1 MTRVVCCFFV
11 HSDIL
16 IFILVAFLR
25 TTVQMHESDV
35 VQLLGVGP
43 SAYSAFFV
51 TADEFQGV
59 YGTGLNNFGQVS
71 TPRQPLCLMHM
82 IYHTFKHSHNL
93 SPLSHLLSWVLEIL
107 IIEIS
112 QLLYSSGQRL
122 KWGCF
127 PLEKIIQ

>member
-1 MTRVVCCFFV
+1 MFLLFLA

-16 IFILVAFLR
+16 ELKLIYSSYR

-35 VQLLGVGP
+35 VQFLGVGP

-71 TPRQPLCLMHM
+71 TPRQPL
-82 IYHTFKHSHNL
+82 
-93 SPLSHLLSWVLEIL
+93 
-107 IIEIS
+107 
-112 QLLYSSGQRL
+112 
-122 KWGCF
+122 
-127 PLEKIIQ
+127 

>member
-1 MTRVVCCFFV
+1 MV
-11 HSDIL
+11 IL
-16 IFILVAFLR
+16 KLTLFALLLR

-71 TPRQPLCLMHM
+71 TPRESLLC
-82 IYHTFKHSHNL
+82 IC
-93 SPLSHLLSWVLEIL
+93 V
-107 IIEIS
+107 
-112 QLLYSSGQRL
+112 
-122 KWGCF
+122 
-127 PLEKIIQ
+127 